1 VALENLRS
9 IFQDNIDSLADDYQ
23 SRQPQHRLDTRIGQQ
38 VGKHLDNPILD
49 TLLRESPAF
58 VSNDLLTKFYTEQNF
73 DSRTPKNDGIQIN
86 NINSYKGSR
95 FYPTNLNKIERYGA
109 GEIFVT
115 TDYIMDNGNP
125 FTFPGQSGIGLY
137 NKDNMSKNQSWDRL
151 YNSNHSNKPYDQ
163 SSWQGITPQTYP
175 NVNRDK
181 LNIRKASSTQTVGEA
196 ILALSRNTLGSTQ
209 TEPYIISELPKFD
222 NDYAGTG
229 RFTNSGN
236 RSISIT
242 RALTDTVRLGK
253 YLTSPSGILFTFKQN
268 LLPLFGEVQYRKDF
282 DVPIVGK
289 VATKVTAP
297 QRYKSTIPTLG
308 EIVSQYSPLS
318 TLLAAGSRMTGAV
331 PFLKVRRGWPYGP
344 TMDDASYNYGSGLVH
359 IDKTFTSFGLFGLK
373 TKFPIAAGTEV
384 GFREGRRFF
393 NKFTGGADGPKDGDK
408 FTNLGIG
415 KAALGAPDLSLTKNF
430 KTLAQSYPSTF
441 NFPNGVEDIES
452 EANGMP
458 MYFKDLRN
466 NAYIFFRAYIEGL
479 TENVSPSWT
488 PTNYIGRSEPVYTYE
503 RGERDITFTLKLVA
517 QTRDELDLIYTKL
530 GMLTSL
536 CYPSYEKDKHLGK
549 SLRMKPPLTKF
560 RLGELYGNT
569 DNEVIGFIKTLT
581 YTIDQTSTWETERG
595 ARVPRNISATISYQ
609 VIHSKVPQL
618 ETGLG
623 SQVIHQQFYGFKGEA
638 GYND

>member
-1 VALENLRS
+1 MM
-9 IFQDNIDSLADDYQ
+9 DD
-23 SRQPQHRLDTRIGQQ
+23 
-38 VGKHLDNPILD
+38 
-49 TLLRESPAF
+49 
-58 VSNDLLTKFYTEQNF
+58 
-73 DSRTPKNDGIQIN
+73 
-86 NINSYKGSR
+86 
-95 FYPTNLNKIERYGA
+95 
-109 GEIFVT
+109 
-115 TDYIMDNGNP
+115 GNP

-137 NKDNMSKNQSWDRL
+137 NKDNMSKNQSWQNL
-151 YNSNHSNKPYDQ
+151 YESNHTNKPYDK

-175 NVNRDK
+175 IVNRDK
-181 LNIRKASSTQTVGEA
+181 LNIRDNHRETTWRSFTQG
-196 ILALSRNTLGSTQ
+196 
-209 TEPYIISELPKFD
+209 EPYIISEIAKFK
-222 NDYAGTG
+222 NDGGGG
-229 RFTNSGN
+229 RFKNAGN
-236 RSISIT
+236 RSISIN
-242 RALTDTVRLGK
+242 RALTDVARLSK
-253 YLTSPSGILFTFKQN
+253 YLTSPSGLLSIFQQN
-268 LLPLFGEVQYRKDF
+268 LVSLFGEVQYRKDI
-282 DVPIVGK
+282 DVPILGK
-289 VATKVTAP
+289 VATRITAP
-297 QRYKSTIPTLG
+297 QRYKGTLPTFG

-359 IDKTFTSFGLFGLK
+359 IDKTFTSFGIFGLK
-373 TKFPIAAGTEV
+373 TKFPIAAGAEI
-384 GFREGRRFF
+384 GFRETRRFF

-430 KTLAQSYPSTF
+430 RTLAESYPSTF

-488 PTNYIGRSEPVYTYE
+488 PTNYIGRSEPVYVYE

-569 DNEVIGFIKTLT
+569 DNEVVGFIKTLT
-581 YTIDQTSTWETERG
+581 YTVDQTSTWEIERG